1 MSNNCEFI
9 PVVVLGEMTVLPG
22 VMIHFDI
29 DVSYNIKAVKKAV
42 ADGGNI
48 VIVSGKTENETNVG
62 VLASVRQIM
71 KTSGKIT
78 KVLFVTDKRV
88 EVSDIRYEDKYYSG
102 IISEFDEEP
111 VVNPHEEMGMMK
123 ALLEIYTI
131 FVTENGRAG
140 GELYDKVKAAGNLR
154 DMIDL
159 VAMHL
164 PIVKEAKR
172 RILKEKSVSL
182 RCEFLMQCI
191 ADEINIQ
198 RYKREFS
205 SKIKESID
213 ENQKEYFLRE
223 QLRAI
228 HKELGDE
235 DIETEAEVFEEKCNN
250 LEADEYV
257 KEKIRKEIKRLKKTA
272 TNSSEY
278 SVIRGYIE
286 TLLELPWNY
295 EEDDK
300 EDIADVKEVLDKNHF
315 GLAKL
320 KEQIVDMLAVRM
332 LTDKNKAA
340 ILCLVGPP
348 GTGKTSIVKSIAEAL
363 GKQYVRV
370 CLGGVRDEAEIR
382 GHRKTYVGAMP
393 GRIITS
399 LKKAGVNNPVIL
411 LDEIDKVSNDYKG
424 DTHSALL
431 EVLDPE
437 QNKFFTDHYVEIPVD
452 LSNVLFICTANSTDT
467 IPGPLLDRMD
477 VVDIAGYTMNEK
489 FHIAKEHLIDRQRK
503 QNGLKKSQL
512 SISDGVI
519 HKLIENY
526 TREAGVRN
534 LERSIGTL
542 CRKAARQ
549 IIEGD
554 RKRVSISERNLEKYL
569 GKEKYS
575 YEMANEQPEIGIVR
589 GLAWTR
595 VGGDTLEIEVNIM
608 SGSGKIELT
617 GNLGD
622 VMKESAKTALS
633 YVRTVCDNSEIEKD
647 YFEKHDIHIHIPEG
661 AVPKDGPSAGITM
674 TVAIMSAV
682 LKRKVRA
689 DIAMTGEVTLRGRV
703 LPIGG
708 LKEKLL
714 AAKTAGI
721 FQVIVPDKNRKDV
734 MEIDS
739 EIVDGMNI
747 VYVNKVEQVIKEAFA
762 D

>member
-1 MSNNCEFI
+1 
-9 PVVVLGEMTVLPG
+9 
-22 VMIHFDI
+22 
-29 DVSYNIKAVKKAV
+29 
-42 ADGGNI
+42 
-48 VIVSGKTENETNVG
+48 
-62 VLASVRQIM
+62 
-71 KTSGKIT
+71 
-78 KVLFVTDKRV
+78 
-88 EVSDIRYEDKYYSG
+88 
-102 IISEFDEEP
+102 
-111 VVNPHEEMGMMK
+111 
-123 ALLEIYTI
+123 
-131 FVTENGRAG
+131 
-140 GELYDKVKAAGNLR
+140 
-154 DMIDL
+154 
-159 VAMHL
+159 
-164 PIVKEAKR
+164 
-172 RILKEKSVSL
+172 
-182 RCEFLMQCI
+182 
-191 ADEINIQ
+191 
-198 RYKREFS
+198 
-205 SKIKESID
+205 
-213 ENQKEYFLRE
+213 
-223 QLRAI
+223 
-228 HKELGDE
+228 
-235 DIETEAEVFEEKCNN
+235 
-250 LEADEYV
+250 
-257 KEKIRKEIKRLKKTA
+257 
-272 TNSSEY
+272 
-278 SVIRGYIE
+278 
-286 TLLELPWNY
+286 
-295 EEDDK
+295 
-300 EDIADVKEVLDKNHF
+300 
-315 GLAKL
+315 
-320 KEQIVDMLAVRM
+320 
-332 LTDKNKAA
+332 
-340 ILCLVGPP
+340 
-348 GTGKTSIVKSIAEAL
+348 
-363 GKQYVRV
+363 
-370 CLGGVRDEAEIR
+370 
-382 GHRKTYVGAMP
+382 
-393 GRIITS
+393 
-399 LKKAGVNNPVIL
+399 
-411 LDEIDKVSNDYKG
+411 
-424 DTHSALL
+424 
-431 EVLDPE
+431 
-437 QNKFFTDHYVEIPVD
+437 
-452 LSNVLFICTANSTDT
+452 
-467 IPGPLLDRMD
+467 MD

-489 FHIAKEHLIDRQRK
+489 FHIAKEHLVDRQRK

-569 GKEKYS
+569 GKEKYN
-575 YEMANEQPEIGIVR
+575 YEMANEQPEIGLVR

-721 FQVIVPDKNRKDV
+721 FEVIVPDKNRKDV

-747 VYVNKVEQVIKEAFA
+747 VYVNKVEQVIKEAFT

>member
-123 ALLEIYTI
+123 ALVEIYTI

-519 HKLIENY
+519 HKLIKNY

>member
-1 MSNNCEFI
+1 MSNNCELI

-88 EVSDIRYEDKYYSG
+88 KVSDIRYEDKYYSG

-111 VVNPHEEMGMMK
+111 VINPHEEMGMMK

-213 ENQKEYFLRE
+213 DNQKEYFLRE

-228 HKELGDE
+228 HKELGEE
-235 DIETEAEVFEEKCNN
+235 DIETEAEVFEEKCNT

-295 EEDDK
+295 GEDDK
-300 EDIADVKEVLDKNHF
+300 ENIADVKEVLDKNHY
-315 GLAKL
+315 GLTKL

-332 LTDKNKAA
+332 LTDNNKAS

-477 VVDIAGYTMNEK
+477 VIDIAGYTMNEK
-489 FHIAKEHLIDRQRK
+489 FHIAKEHLVDRQRK

-569 GKEKYS
+569 GKEKYN
-575 YEMANEQPEIGIVR
+575 YEMANEQPEIGLVR

-721 FQVIVPDKNRKDV
+721 FEVIVPDKNRKDV

-747 VYVNKVEQVIKEAFA
+747 VYVNKVEQVIKEAFT